1 MMFYISD
8 GGLCMQNGECATA
21 SWRTKDKAA
30 GLYLMV
36 ELASHFEP
44 EEVFQCLAM
53 MAERFSGR
61 LDLHALS
68 AIKPKCPTLAKGIRE
83 SLARSA

>member
-1 MMFYISD
+1 
-8 GGLCMQNGECATA
+8 MQNGECVSA

-36 ELASHFEP
+36 ELASRFEP
-44 EEVFQCLAM
+44 EEVFQCLVM

-61 LDLHALS
+61 LDLDAMSAL
-68 AIKPKCPTLAKGIRE
+68 KPKCPTLAAGIRE
-83 SLARSA
+83 SLGQHG

>member
-1 MMFYISD
+1 MPYGDRVS
-8 GGLCMQNGECATA
+8 T
-21 SWRTKDKAA
+21 SWRKKDKAA

-44 EEVFQCLAM
+44 EEVFQCLIM

-61 LDLHALS
+61 LDLDAMSTLKPRCPAL
-68 AIKPKCPTLAKGIRE
+68 AMGIRE
-83 SLARSA
+83 SLHLQSE